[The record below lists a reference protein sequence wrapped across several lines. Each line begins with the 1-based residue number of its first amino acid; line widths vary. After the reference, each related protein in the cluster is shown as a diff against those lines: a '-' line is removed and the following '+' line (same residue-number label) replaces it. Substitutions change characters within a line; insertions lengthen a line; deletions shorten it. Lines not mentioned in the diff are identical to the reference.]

1 MRTGAHSGNLP
12 TPFGTAALT
21 VLALV
26 SLLAVWLA
34 AGLVVDTSPLAP
46 VATPAAGPDQA
57 ALRAATAPSPAP
69 PPLAAFR
76 GTLERPPFAPSRRPP
91 PPEMPPVAKRTEP
104 PPASPPDGLRIIGFM
119 SASGGAKARVLMRA
133 ADRGEAEWL
142 ETGAT
147 IGEWRVASIGDGTV
161 TLERGGRTHVLRIFQ
176 PAAGG
181 AAAPEPRE

>member
-1 MRTGAHSGNLP
+1 MRTGAHTGTSP
-12 TPFGTAALT
+12 TPFGTAAWT
-21 VLALV
+21 VVALA
-26 SLLAVWLA
+26 SLLPVWRA
-34 AGLVVDTSPLAP
+34 AGLVVATSPLAP
-46 VATPAAGPDQA
+46 VATPAAGPD
-57 ALRAATAPSPAP
+57 RAAPLAATFPTPAA

-91 PPEMPPVAKRTEP
+91 PPEMPPAAERTEP

-133 ADRGEAEWL
+133 GDGGEAVWL
-142 ETGAT
+142 QAGAT

-161 TLERGGRTHVLRIFQ
+161 TLERDGRTHVLRIFR

-181 AAAPEPRE
+181 GAASEPRE